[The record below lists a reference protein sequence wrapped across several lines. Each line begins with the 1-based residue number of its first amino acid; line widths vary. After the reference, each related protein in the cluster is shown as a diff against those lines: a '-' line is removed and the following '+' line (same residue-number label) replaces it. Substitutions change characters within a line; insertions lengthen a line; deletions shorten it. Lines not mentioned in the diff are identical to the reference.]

1 MQIKVI
7 QDDGVSETIT
17 LTGEWRVQE
26 GEKLNRLIGPHG
38 FTHFFT
44 HSGEYDGWGSGV
56 FEPMQNRCGFG
67 HARAELALG
76 SPALIGN
83 LTIRNVTHRSIRFYV
98 NNSERL

>member
-44 HSGEYDGWGSGV
+44 HCGDYDGWGSGV
-56 FEPMQNRCGFG
+56 FEPVQTPDATMQTLGR
-67 HARAELALG
+67 RAGRA
-76 SPALIGN
+76 
-83 LTIRNVTHRSIRFYV
+83 H
-98 NNSERL
+98 

>member
-56 FEPMQNRCGFG
+56 FEPLQKSDAVLDKVGR
-67 HARAELALG
+67 G
-76 SPALIGN
+76 S
-83 LTIRNVTHRSIRFYV
+83 RFD
-98 NNSERL
+98 RPH

>member
-7 QDDGVSETIT
+7 LDDGVSETIT

-44 HSGEYDGWGSGV
+44 HSGDYDGWGSGV
-56 FEPMQNRCGFG
+56 FEPLQKSDV
-67 HARAELALG
+67 LPDTLG
-76 SPALIGN
+76 RRLPVGS
-83 LTIRNVTHRSIRFYV
+83 TH
-98 NNSERL
+98 

>member
-56 FEPMQNRCGFG
+56 FEPMQQSDAMSA
-67 HARAELALG
+67 ARRLRLG
-76 SPALIGN
+76 QQ
-83 LTIRNVTHRSIRFYV
+83 H
-98 NNSERL
+98 

>member
-26 GEKLNRLIGPHG
+26 GKKLNRLIGPHG

-56 FEPMQNRCGFG
+56 FEPLQKSDAVMDKLSR
-67 HARAELALG
+67 G
-76 SPALIGN
+76 S
-83 LTIRNVTHRSIRFYV
+83 RFHRPH
-98 NNSERL
+98 

>member
-1 MQIKVI
+1 MHIKVI

-56 FEPMQNRCGFG
+56 FEPMQKSDAVSDTL
-67 HARAELALG
+67 AR
-76 SPALIGN
+76 SS
-83 LTIRNVTHRSIRFYV
+83 RSGRPH
-98 NNSERL
+98 

>member
-56 FEPMQNRCGFG
+56 FEPMQKSDATSDTLGRGS
-67 HARAELALG
+67 RAQR
-76 SPALIGN
+76 P
-83 LTIRNVTHRSIRFYV
+83 H
-98 NNSERL
+98 